1 MRGDGGGTV
10 YICFHGEGRKKKK
23 DRTADPRMEGLHP
36 DGRLKMGWTEIAGN
50 MFKELASAS
59 ESLKDLLERC
69 GPVTRSEPVHLA
81 SARDRVLSGDLA
93 SPVNLPAF
101 NRAAMDGYAVRAA
114 DTRGATP
121 LAPVY
126 LEVGDEAGEGRCV
139 PVRTGMAAPP
149 GADAVL
155 MIEDALLRGQ
165 VVEATAEVHPYR
177 NLARVGE
184 DVALGE
190 TVLKEGHRLR
200 PPDIALLASLGLST
214 VQVFARPKVA
224 IIPTGG
230 ELVPLFSGQKLLPG
244 QAREANGLI
253 CEMYAEIWG
262 GSPQKTSIVED
273 DPRLIREA
281 IARSLDADLI
291 LISGGTSIG
300 EEDYAPPIIEEMGE
314 LLVHGVRI
322 TPAKPTALGVI
333 DGKPVI
339 CLPGYPVAALAALY
353 IFARPLITMMAHR
366 TDLPRTFP
374 AKLAGKI
381 VSRPGYLTFAR
392 VSLKEGVATPIMT
405 TGAGIL
411 SSVAR
416 AEGYVLVPEE
426 LEGREKGEVVE
437 VNLIE

>member
-1 MRGDGGGTV
+1 
-10 YICFHGEGRKKKK
+10 
-23 DRTADPRMEGLHP
+23 
-36 DGRLKMGWTEIAGN
+36 
-50 MFKELASAS
+50 MFKEFASSS
-59 ESLKDLLERC
+59 ESLKDLRGRC
-69 GPVTRSEPVHLA
+69 RPVERSETVHLA
-81 SARDRVLSGDLA
+81 EARGRVLAEDVT
-93 SPVNLPAF
+93 SPANLPGF

-126 LEVGDEAGEGRCV
+126 LTVGESAGDGRCV

-149 GADAVL
+149 GSDAVL
-155 MIEDALLRGQ
+155 MMEDALIRGRE
-165 VVEATAEVHPYR
+165 VEVTAEVHPYR

-184 DVALGE
+184 DVAVGE
-190 TVLKEGHRLR
+190 TILKEGHRLR
-200 PPDIALLASLGLST
+200 PPDIALLASLGLTSAL
-214 VQVFARPKVA
+214 VHERPKVA

-230 ELVPLFSGQKLLPG
+230 ELVPLFSDEKLEPG
-244 QAREANGLI
+244 QAREANGLM
-253 CEMYAEIWG
+253 CEMYVEIWG
-262 GSPQKTSIVED
+262 GSPRKTSIIKD
-273 DPRLIREA
+273 DPDLIKAA
-281 IARSLDADLI
+281 IARNLDADLI
-291 LISGGTSIG
+291 IISGGTSVG
-300 EEDYAPPIIEEMGE
+300 DEDYAPPILREMGE

-322 TPAKPTALGVI
+322 TPAKPTALGII
-333 DGKPVI
+333 DEKPVI

-353 IFARPLITMMAHR
+353 IFGRPLITMMAHR
-366 TDLPRTFP
+366 TDLPRIVP

-392 VSLKEGVATPIMT
+392 VSLKDGVATPIMT

-426 LEGREKGEVVE
+426 VEGREKGEMVE

>member
-1 MRGDGGGTV
+1 
-10 YICFHGEGRKKKK
+10 
-23 DRTADPRMEGLHP
+23 
-36 DGRLKMGWTEIAGN
+36 
-50 MFKELASAS
+50 MFKELASAA
-59 ESLKDLLERC
+59 ESLRSLRERC
-69 GPVTRSEPVHLA
+69 RSVNRAEAVHLA
-81 SARDRVLSGDLA
+81 EARGRILSEDVT
-93 SPVNLPAF
+93 SPANLPGF

-121 LAPVY
+121 LAPLY
-126 LEVGDEAGEGRCV
+126 LKIDDEAGDGRCV

-155 MIEDALLRGQ
+155 MMEDALPRGRE
-165 VVEATAEVHPYR
+165 VEVTAEVHPYR

-184 DVALGE
+184 DVAVGE
-190 TVLKEGHRLR
+190 TILKEGHRLR
-200 PPDIALLASLGLST
+200 PPDIALLASLCLNE
-214 VQVFARPKVA
+214 VQVYERPKVA

-230 ELVPLFSGQKLLPG
+230 ELIPLFSDQRLLPG
-244 QAREANGLI
+244 QAREANGLM

-262 GSPQKTSIVED
+262 GSPRKTPIIKDDPDLIKAAIVEN
-273 DPRLIREA
+273 
-281 IARSLDADLI
+281 LDADLI

-300 EEDYAPPIIEEMGE
+300 EEDYAPPILREMGE

-322 TPAKPTALGVI
+322 TPAKPTALGMI
-333 DGKPVI
+333 DEKPVI
-339 CLPGYPVAALAALY
+339 CLPGYPVAALSALY
-353 IFARPLITMMAHR
+353 IFGRPLITMMAHR
-366 TDLPRTFP
+366 TDLPRAVP
-374 AKLAGKI
+374 ARLDGKI

-392 VSLKEGVATPIMT
+392 VSLKDGVATPIMT

-426 LEGREKGEVVE
+426 VEGREKGEMVE

>member
-1 MRGDGGGTV
+1 
-10 YICFHGEGRKKKK
+10 
-23 DRTADPRMEGLHP
+23 
-36 DGRLKMGWTEIAGN
+36 
-50 MFKELASAS
+50 MFKELASAP
-59 ESLKDLLERC
+59 ESLKVLRKRC
-69 GPVTRSEPVHLA
+69 GSLRRAEPVHLA
-81 SARDRVLSGDLA
+81 EARGRVLSEDVT
-93 SPVNLPAF
+93 SPANLPGF

-126 LEVGDEAGEGRCV
+126 LEISDEAGEGRCV
-139 PVRTGMAAPP
+139 PMRTGMPAPP
-149 GADAVL
+149 GSDAVL
-155 MIEDALLRGQ
+155 MLEDALLRGR
-165 VVEATAEVHPYR
+165 VVEATAEVHAYR
-177 NLARVGE
+177 NIARIGE

-190 TVLKEGHRLR
+190 TIFREGHRLR
-200 PPDIALLASLGLST
+200 PPDIALLASLGLKEAI
-214 VQVFARPKVA
+214 VYQRPKVA

-230 ELVPLFSGQKLLPG
+230 DLVPLFSDQSLLPG

-253 CEMYAEIWG
+253 CEMYTQIWG
-262 GSPQKTSIVED
+262 GSPRLTPIVKD
-273 DPRLIREA
+273 DRDLIKAA
-281 IARSLDADLI
+281 IAENLDADLI

-300 EEDYAPPIIEEMGE
+300 EGDYAPPILTEMGE

-322 TPAKPTALGVI
+322 TPGKPTALGII
-333 DGKPVI
+333 DDKPVI

-366 TDLPRTFP
+366 TEDDLSVTAR
-374 AKLAGKI
+374 LAGKI

-392 VSLKEGVATPIMT
+392 VSLNDGVATPIMT
-405 TGAGIL
+405 SGAGIL

-426 LEGREKGEVVE
+426 LEGREKGEMVE

>member
-1 MRGDGGGTV
+1 
-10 YICFHGEGRKKKK
+10 
-23 DRTADPRMEGLHP
+23 
-36 DGRLKMGWTEIAGN
+36 
-50 MFKELASAS
+50 MFKELAGAA
-59 ESLKDLLERC
+59 EAKRALLDRS
-69 GPVTRSEPVHLA
+69 GPLTRSEAVHLA
-81 SARDRVLSGDLA
+81 AGRGRVLCEDIA
-93 SPVNLPAF
+93 SPVNHPAF
-101 NRAAMDGYAVRAA
+101 ERAAMDGYAVKAA

-121 LAPVY
+121 LSPV
-126 LEVGDEAGEGRCV
+126 LLKIDGAAGGGRCV

-155 MIEDALLRGQ
+155 MKEDAVVRGQ
-165 VVEATAEVHPYR
+165 EVEATAELHPYK
-177 NLARVGE
+177 NLAAVGE

-190 TVLKEGHRLR
+190 IIFREGHRLR

-214 VQVFARPKVA
+214 VRVFEMPKVA

-230 ELVPLFSGQKLLPG
+230 ELVPPFSAEEPKPG
-244 QAREANGLI
+244 KARETNSLMIG
-253 CEMYAEIWG
+253 MYAEIWG
-262 GSPQKTSIVED
+262 GSPRKTPLVED

-281 IARSLDADLI
+281 IAENLDADLI
-291 LISGGTSIG
+291 LISGGTSVG
-300 EEDYAPPIIEEMGE
+300 DRDYAPPVLEEMGE

-322 TPAKPTALGVI
+322 TPGKPTALGTI

-339 CLPGYPVAALAALY
+339 SLPGYPVAALAALY

-366 TDLPRTFP
+366 TDLPRAVP

-392 VSLKEGVATPIMT
+392 VSLKGGVATPIMT
-405 TGAGIL
+405 SGAGIL

-416 AEGYVLVPEE
+416 ADGFVLVAEE
-426 LEGREKGEVVE
+426 VEGREKGEMVE

>member
-1 MRGDGGGTV
+1 
-10 YICFHGEGRKKKK
+10 
-23 DRTADPRMEGLHP
+23 
-36 DGRLKMGWTEIAGN
+36 
-50 MFKELASAS
+50 MFKELASAT
-59 ESLKDLLERC
+59 ESLRSLHERC
-69 GPVTRSEPVHLA
+69 RPVNESEAVHLA
-81 SARDRVLSGDLA
+81 DALGRVLSEDVS
-93 SPVNLPAF
+93 SPVNLPGF

-126 LEVGDEAGEGRCV
+126 LTIAEAAGEGKCV

-149 GADAVL
+149 GSDAVL
-155 MIEDALLRGQ
+155 MKEDALQRGRE
-165 VVEATAEVHPYR
+165 VEATAEVHPYR

-184 DVALGE
+184 DVAVGE
-190 TVLKEGHRLR
+190 TILKEGHRLR
-200 PPDIALLASLGLST
+200 PPDIALLASLGLT
-214 VQVFARPKVA
+214 EVQVYERPKVA

-230 ELVPLFSGQKLLPG
+230 ELVPLFSDQRLLPG
-244 QAREANGLI
+244 QAREANGLV
-253 CEMYAEIWG
+253 CEMYTEIWG
-262 GSPQKTSIVED
+262 GSPRKTSIIKDEPD
-273 DPRLIREA
+273 LIRAA

-291 LISGGTSIG
+291 LISGGTSVG
-300 EEDYAPPIIEEMGE
+300 EEDYAPPILREMGE

-322 TPAKPTALGVI
+322 TPAKPTALGI
-333 DGKPVI
+333 INGKPVI

-366 TDLPRTFP
+366 TDLPRIVP
-374 AKLAGKI
+374 ARLDGKI

-392 VSLKEGVATPIMT
+392 VSLKDGVATPIMT

-426 LEGREKGEVVE
+426 VEGREKGEMVE

>member
-1 MRGDGGGTV
+1 
-10 YICFHGEGRKKKK
+10 
-23 DRTADPRMEGLHP
+23 
-36 DGRLKMGWTEIAGN
+36 

-59 ESLKDLLERC
+59 ESLRSLIERC
-69 GPVTRSEPVHLA
+69 GPVNRAEIVHLA
-81 SARDRVLSGDLA
+81 EARGRVLSEDVT
-93 SPVNLPAF
+93 SPANLPGF

-126 LEVGDEAGEGRCV
+126 LEIAETAGEGRCV
-139 PVRTGMAAPP
+139 PVRTGMPAPP
-149 GADAVL
+149 GSDAVL
-155 MIEDALLRGQ
+155 MLEDALLRGRE
-165 VVEATAEVHPYR
+165 VEATAEVHPYR

-190 TVLKEGHRLR
+190 TIFQEGHRLR
-200 PPDIALLASLGLST
+200 PPDIALLASLGLT
-214 VQVFARPKVA
+214 NAKVWERPKVA

-230 ELVPLFSGQKLLPG
+230 ELVPLFSDAKLKPG
-244 QAREANGLI
+244 QAREANGII

-262 GSPQKTSIVED
+262 GSPRLTPIVED
-273 DPRLIREA
+273 DADLIKEA

-300 EEDYAPPIIEEMGE
+300 EEDYAPPILTEMGE

-322 TPAKPTALGVI
+322 TPGKPTALGII
-333 DGKPVI
+333 DNKPVI
-339 CLPGYPVAALAALY
+339 CLPGYPVAALSALY

-366 TDLPRTFP
+366 TDLPRIVT
-374 AKLAGKI
+374 AKLEGKI

-392 VSLKEGVATPIMT
+392 VSLADGVATPIMT
-405 TGAGIL
+405 SGAGIL

-426 LEGREKGEVVE
+426 LEGREKGEMVE